1 MSSAV
6 YTGDPDVRYT
16 NPGTTITEQVIRE
29 APDIEAYKLGLLE
42 AGKTLANIPIR
53 LPEQRVLGQDPL
65 ETAAYDYL
73 GGIGTSGIGG
83 YAPLATTARGTL
95 GTGLGTLGSAQD
107 LLGTGVSRMDEAT
120 AAMTTAYG
128 ARVDE
133 APAALAP
140 AYGALVGVAG
150 EFDPTTVSQYMDP
163 YEEAVVQ
170 SALADIQR
178 EGDIA
183 QRTLDAG
190 AVGAGAFGGS
200 RQGIER
206 AEIVR
211 NMLEQQAKMAAQLRS
226 AGYQSALGQAQ
237 NAFEQA
243 RQRQLAQSSA
253 YAGLAG
259 QQGAIGQGIASIGG
273 QVGGLG
279 VQQAGL
285 GMQQLGAAEQ
295 AQRQRLLD
303 LSSIQQA
310 GQGRRGVEQARVDA
324 AAETRRRQL
333 YEPYTRVSY
342 LSDIYKGAPTSS
354 ATLQGITAPR
364 PPSPSLF
371 QQLAPLATAA
381 TGLAGAAT
389 AAKKAGVWPF

>member
-1 MSSAV
+1 MA
-6 YTGDPDVRYT
+6 DPNITV
-16 NPGTTITEQVIRE
+16 TEQIVRE

-53 LPEQRVLGQDPL
+53 LPEQQVIGADPL
-65 ETAAYDYL
+65 EASVYDYL
-73 GGIGTSGIGG
+73 GGMGTAGIGG
-83 YAPLATTARGTL
+83 YAPLATTGYGTI
-95 GTGLGTLGSAQD
+95 GTGLGTLGTAQD
-107 LLGTGVSRMDEAT
+107 LFGTGVSRIDEAT
-120 AAMTTAYG
+120 
-128 ARVDE
+128 
-133 APAALAP
+133 AALAP
-140 AYGALVGVAG
+140 AYGALAGVAG

-211 NMLEQQAKMAAQLRS
+211 NVLDRQAKMAAQLRS

-243 RQRQLAQSSA
+243 RQRQLAQAGA
-253 YAGLAG
+253 YTGLAG
-259 QQGAIGQGIASIGG
+259 QQSAIGQGIAGIGG
-273 QVGGLG
+273 QVAGLG

-285 GMQQLGAAEQ
+285 GQQQLGAAEQ
-295 AQRQRLLD
+295 AQRQQLQN
-303 LSSIQQA
+303 LSSMQQF
-310 GQGRRGVEQARVDA
+310 GQQRRGIEQATADA
-324 AAETRRRQL
+324 AAENRRRQL

-342 LSDIYKGAPTSS
+342 MSDIYKGAPASESTIRGVTS
-354 ATLQGITAPR
+354 PR
-364 PPSPSLF
+364 PPAPSLF
-371 QQLAPLATAA
+371 QQVAGAGAGLLGTAA
-381 TGLAGAAT
+381 AVKNIGGLFT
-389 AAKKAGVWPF
+389 TN

>member
-120 AAMTTAYG
+120 AALT
-128 ARVDE
+128 
-133 APAALAP
+133 P
-140 AYGALVGVAG
+140 AYGTLAGVAG